1 MIDEGVGD
9 DISIPKPGDE
19 TDNDPPVDEGDDD
32 SAIEQQQP
40 LLVPLLL
47 SPPRR
52 QEQPQL
58 DDRGATATNAHRRRR
73 RPLPRLLDRDADF
86 SQSRGRWNVRH
97 AGQENARRHTSRI
110 RRIWDHWFYTVS
122 YQRTPVLMVTLFVTY
137 TLLVVLYAAI
147 YLGISRIGQAL
158 GEDQNE
164 DNTAD
169 EEEDGKTTTF
179 CNMGISTFMEA
190 MYFSLSTM
198 TTIVRSFSTMLL

>member
-1 MIDEGVGD
+1 MGDGVGD
-9 DISIPKPGDE
+9 DTSIPKPGDE
-19 TDNDPPVDEGDDD
+19 TAIDPPVDDGDDD
-32 SAIEQQQP
+32 AAIEQQQP
-40 LLVPLLL
+40 LLVPLLF
-47 SPPRR
+47 STTSQ
-52 QEQPQL
+52 QEQTH
-58 DDRGATATNAHRRRR
+58 RGTTATNAHQRRR

-86 SQSRGRWNVRH
+86 SQSRGRWNVQH
-97 AGQENARRHTSRI
+97 AGQENARRHTSRF

-122 YQRTPVLMVTLFVTY
+122 YQRTPVLMITLFVTY

-164 DNTAD
+164 DNSAD

-198 TTIVRSFSTMLL
+198 TTIVRCYSTMLL